1 MGGIAEQ
8 EGAAFAEM
16 LRHPVMDVIGR
27 EPVDALDLDVEAVDE
42 ARADIIKGEI
52 VARLGL
58 ALDRADEPRSPG
70 ALQRKDR
77 QELRLVEPDIQLAIH
92 RAAARL
98 DIRDVEDVRVGA
110 AWKADLQRLT
120 HDRMCAVAAC
130 DEGSLDGLLRSVRP
144 PQARRHPRVLVLE
157 ADKFPGA
164 LDRDA
169 NLPEAIDQ

>member
-16 LRHPVMDVIGR
+16 PRHPVVDVIGR
-27 EPVDALDLDVEAVDE
+27 EPVHALDLDVEAVDE
-42 ARADIIKGEI
+42 AKTDIIEGEI
-52 VARLGL
+52 AARLGL
-58 ALDRADEPRSPG
+58 ALDRADEPRPPG

-110 AWKADLQRLT
+110 AWKAGFQRLA
-120 HDRMCAVAAC
+120 HDRMRAVAAG
-130 DEGSLDGLLRSVRP
+130 DEGSLDR
-144 PQARRHPRVLVLE
+144 
-157 ADKFPGA
+157 
-164 LDRDA
+164 
-169 NLPEAIDQ
+169 